1 MSAKILV
8 VDDDEMTRHFLS
20 HILAQQGFLLETA
33 MDGEQALTLLKDKTF
48 DIILLDVEMPGLNG
62 LETLKRI
69 RKNYLKKDLPVLMVT
84 ANDQSTEIIQAFD
97 LGAND
102 YVVKPLD
109 VPVLFARIRAHL
121 ESVRKA

>member
-1 MSAKILV
+1 MSAKMLV

-20 HILAQQGFLLETA
+20 HILAQQGFLLESA
-33 MDGEQALTLLKDKTF
+33 SDGEQALVLLKEKAF
-48 DIILLDVEMPGLNG
+48 DIILLDIEMPGMNG

-84 ANDQSTEIIQAFD
+84 SNDQSTEIIQAFD
-97 LGAND
+97 MGAND

>member
-1 MSAKILV
+1 MSARILV

-20 HILAQQGFLLETA
+20 HILAQQGFLLEVA
-33 MDGEQALTLLKDKTF
+33 GDGEQALKLMNEKSF
-48 DIILLDVEMPGLNG
+48 DIVLLDIEMPGLNG

-69 RKNYLKKDLPVLMVT
+69 RKNFLKKDLPVLMVT
-84 ANDQSTEIIQAFD
+84 ANDQSAEIIQAFD

>member
-20 HILAQQGFLLETA
+20 HILAQQGFLLESA
-33 MDGEQALTLLKDKTF
+33 ADGEQALAFLKEKTF
-48 DIILLDVEMPGLNG
+48 DIILLDIEMPGLNG
-62 LETLKRI
+62 LETLKQI
-69 RKNYLKKDLPVLMVT
+69 RKTYLKKDLPVLMVT

>member
-8 VDDDEMTRHFLS
+8 VDDDEMTCHFLS

-33 MDGEQALTLLKDKTF
+33 SDGEQALELLKEKPF
-48 DIILLDVEMPGLNG
+48 DIILLDIEMPGLNG

-97 LGAND
+97 MGAND

>member
-20 HILAQQGFLLETA
+20 HILAQQGFILEA
-33 MDGEQALTLLKDKTF
+33 ASDGEQALSLMKEKSF
-48 DIILLDVEMPGLNG
+48 DIVLLDIEMPGLNG

-84 ANDQSTEIIQAFD
+84 ANDQSSEIIQAFD

>member
-20 HILAQQGFLLETA
+20 HILAQQGFLLESA
-33 MDGEQALTLLKDKTF
+33 SDGEQALVLLKEKAF
-48 DIILLDVEMPGLNG
+48 DIILLDIEMPGMNG

-84 ANDQSTEIIQAFD
+84 SNDQSTEIIQAFD
-97 LGAND
+97 MGAND

>member
-8 VDDDEMTRHFLS
+8 IDDDEMTRHFLS

-33 MDGEQALTLLKDKTF
+33 ADGEQALTLMKEKQF
-48 DIILLDVEMPGLNG
+48 DIILLDIEMPGLNG

-69 RKNYLKKDLPVLMVT
+69 RKNYLKKDLPILMVT
-84 ANDQSTEIIQAFD
+84 ANDQSAEIIQAFD

>member
-33 MDGEQALTLLKDKTF
+33 ADGEQALTLLKEKAF
-48 DIILLDVEMPGLNG
+48 DIILLDIEMPGLNG